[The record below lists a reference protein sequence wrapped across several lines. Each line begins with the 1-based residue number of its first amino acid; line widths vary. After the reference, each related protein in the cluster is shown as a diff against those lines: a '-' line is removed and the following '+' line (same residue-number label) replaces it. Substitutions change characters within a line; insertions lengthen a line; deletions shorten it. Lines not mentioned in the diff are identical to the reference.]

1 MSPAPATGYHMLMI
15 VRLLLLLLR
24 LVLSAC
30 ALPMPVRL
38 HLLLRLFLSACAWL
52 TLPYILPLLL
62 LLAVRA
68 LSRRYQPI
76 WPAFLSLLPSLPASK
91 HVLLL
96 QMPVKVR
103 AWHGRRCY
111 SRLGRLTQA
120 DQGAQLW
127 RSCLLRCLHALAHVS
142 P

>member
-1 MSPAPATGYHMLMI
+1 MSPAPATGYDMLMI
-15 VRLLLLLLR
+15 VRLLLLLLC

-30 ALPMPVRL
+30 ALPLPVRL
-38 HLLLRLFLSACAWL
+38 RLSLSAGAWL

-68 LSRRYQPI
+68 LSRRFQPI
-76 WPAFLSLLPSLPASK
+76 WPAFLSLLPSLPASR

-120 DQGAQLW
+120 D
-127 RSCLLRCLHALAHVS
+127 
-142 P
+142 